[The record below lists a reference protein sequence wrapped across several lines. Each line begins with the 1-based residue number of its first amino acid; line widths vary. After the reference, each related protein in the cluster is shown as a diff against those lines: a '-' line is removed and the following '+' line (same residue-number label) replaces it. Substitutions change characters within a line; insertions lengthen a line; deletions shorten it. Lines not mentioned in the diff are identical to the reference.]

1 MSVTQW
7 FEVNGYDSRKAAEG
21 AFSTDKQSLTFHGQ
35 VDPASSKVQ
44 IYTYRTAKEENGG
57 TAVREYLTTV
67 DKSQINADGT
77 FTAYGITE
85 MSGDVRFELQAT
97 GTSGN
102 VTLTRISGTVDG
114 NNQNMQIVSENEV
127 MKADAAGNW
136 HSYSRDVEIRGQ
148 VEPGST
154 QVRVQLDRETYQ
166 VDNIDANG
174 NFTLTLKDLDA
185 GQHKITLKSTDADG
199 NSGKDVYSIS
209 VGQQYG
215 GGAVVI
221 DQDEN
226 DSVHQGSNGLSGNV
240 LRHYYLEKGG
250 KIPGVMSFSIN
261 GQTAEA
267 GETLAIDGIGS
278 IRIDYNGGYTL
289 SLTNPQYTGR
299 IPDIT
304 YQISNGTDSDDSVLS
319 IRVNNTG
326 GNAYVESLQAANNAD
341 GQNNEL
347 QGSLVND
354 VLIGD
359 TRNSGTIGI
368 GEDKLVY
375 TVKATHDVLEG
386 NNGHDIL
393 FGDNLSTA
401 GLNFTAGDGS
411 DAYQALRLYVAQKL
425 GNSSD
430 DAVRSFIVE
439 NWQKLLDNSDNGG
452 NDILRGEAGSDILI
466 GGAGND
472 TLISG
477 TGADKLVFV
486 TNSNS
491 GHDVITDFDMN
502 LDRLVFTDALSSNN
516 ASWNDAAHKLT
527 FTGEKDGQTYS
538 NSITFQNIESG
549 LTLEDV
555 LKTQQVIG

>member
-57 TAVREYLTTV
+57 IAVREYLTTV

-114 NNQNMQIVSENEV
+114 NNQSMQIVSENEV

-174 NFTLTLKDLDA
+174 NFTLTLKGLDA

-240 LRHYYLEKGG
+240 LGHYYLEKGG

-326 GNAYVESLQAANNAD
+326 GNAYTESLQAANNAD

-401 GLNFTAGDGS
+401 GLNFAAGDGS

-472 TLISG
+472 TL
-477 TGADKLVFV
+477 TGGEGRDTFVFAI
-486 TNSNS
+486 NSNS
-491 GHDVITDFDMN
+491 GHDVITDFTKGVDKIS
-502 LDRLVFTDALSSNN
+502 FTDLVDTSQLIWQADLRTL
-516 ASWNDAAHKLT
+516 K
-527 FTGEKDGQTYS
+527 FTGVQDGQTYE
-538 NSITFQNIESG
+538 NSIYIQNGSVD
-549 LTLEDV
+549 LTLNDLLGQANV
-555 LKTQQVIG
+555 

>member
-1 MSVTQW
+1 M
-7 FEVNGYDSRKAAEG
+7 
-21 AFSTDKQSLTFHGQ
+21 
-35 VDPASSKVQ
+35 
-44 IYTYRTAKEENGG
+44 
-57 TAVREYLTTV
+57 
-67 DKSQINADGT
+67 
-77 FTAYGITE
+77 
-85 MSGDVRFELQAT
+85 
-97 GTSGN
+97 
-102 VTLTRISGTVDG
+102 
-114 NNQNMQIVSENEV
+114 
-127 MKADAAGNW
+127 
-136 HSYSRDVEIRGQ
+136 
-148 VEPGST
+148 
-154 QVRVQLDRETYQ
+154 
-166 VDNIDANG
+166 
-174 NFTLTLKDLDA
+174 DA

-240 LRHYYLEKGG
+240 LGHYYLEKGG

-326 GNAYVESLQAANNAD
+326 GNAYTESLQAANNAD

-401 GLNFTAGDGS
+401 GLNFAAGDGS

-502 LDRLVFTDALSSNN
+502 LDRLVFTDALSANN
-516 ASWNDAAHKLT
+516 ASWNDAEHKLT

>member
-1 MSVTQW
+1 M
-7 FEVNGYDSRKAAEG
+7 
-21 AFSTDKQSLTFHGQ
+21 
-35 VDPASSKVQ
+35 
-44 IYTYRTAKEENGG
+44 
-57 TAVREYLTTV
+57 
-67 DKSQINADGT
+67 
-77 FTAYGITE
+77 
-85 MSGDVRFELQAT
+85 
-97 GTSGN
+97 
-102 VTLTRISGTVDG
+102 
-114 NNQNMQIVSENEV
+114 
-127 MKADAAGNW
+127 
-136 HSYSRDVEIRGQ
+136 
-148 VEPGST
+148 
-154 QVRVQLDRETYQ
+154 
-166 VDNIDANG
+166 
-174 NFTLTLKDLDA
+174 
-185 GQHKITLKSTDADG
+185 
-199 NSGKDVYSIS
+199 
-209 VGQQYG
+209 
-215 GGAVVI
+215 
-221 DQDEN
+221 
-226 DSVHQGSNGLSGNV
+226 
-240 LRHYYLEKGG
+240 
-250 KIPGVMSFSIN
+250 
-261 GQTAEA
+261 
-267 GETLAIDGIGS
+267 
-278 IRIDYNGGYTL
+278 

-326 GNAYVESLQAANNAD
+326 GNAYTESLQAANNAD

-502 LDRLVFTDALSSNN
+502 LDRLVFTDALSANN
-516 ASWNDAAHKLT
+516 ASWNDAEHKLT